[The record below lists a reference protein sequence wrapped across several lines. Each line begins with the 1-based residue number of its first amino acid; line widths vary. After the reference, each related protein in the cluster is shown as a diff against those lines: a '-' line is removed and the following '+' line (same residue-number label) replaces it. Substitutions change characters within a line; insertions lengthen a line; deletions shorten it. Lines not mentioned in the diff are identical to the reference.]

1 MTLDSMKTEKELIA
15 DAIGG
20 ERLLQE
26 VIRLVEMTGV
36 PGLLKQ
42 FQDKGLG
49 NVASSLTGNGATKA
63 ISPAQL
69 VQGLGPLRVSALAT
83 ASGLHFKVVRTKLV
97 EILPRVVQQRAPVG
111 KAVEVA
117 VTA

>member
-1 MTLDSMKTEKELIA
+1 MTLESQKTEKELIA
-15 DAIGG
+15 EAIGG

-26 VIRLVEMTGV
+26 VIRLVDMTGV

-49 NVASSLTGNGATKA
+49 NVATSLTGNGATKA

-69 VQGLGPLRVSALAT
+69 VHGLGPERVSALAT

-97 EILPRVVQQRAPVG
+97 DILPKVVQQRAPAV

-117 VTA
+117 VPA